1 MSGLQHSLSLSNRTA
16 LDISGVESILVF
28 DSDYILIEL
37 QSEKIAVEGKDLK
50 LINLIKDKKEVQ
62 INGKVSGIFYQ
73 DSSTKKSGI
82 FKKK

>member
-62 INGKVSGIFYQ
+62 INGKVNGIFYQ
-73 DSSTKKSGI
+73 DSTTKKSGI